1 MTLPAGSSRT
11 AVLVGAGVWAA
22 VAAGR
27 AWGWTAAAVPLAG
40 LAGTV
45 VLRAPRAAVVAAI
58 ALTGTV
64 SGALSA
70 GREAAVLVAELPT
83 AEAAATVAVL
93 ADPVSTPF
101 GPAVRGRLE
110 TLTVDGETTRRR
122 DPVVVRGV
130 GEVEVGETLA
140 VEGVVGGAPGRF
152 AGEPVAGRI
161 SVDRV
166 VGRAPP
172 GVALRAANA
181 ARRRIVDTV
190 GPARDP
196 ARALLAGFLVGDT
209 SELPAADVEVLRR
222 AGLSHYVAVSGGN
235 VGLFLGLWWLVTAP
249 ASRRPR
255 LRAATGLAGLTLF
268 VLVTR
273 WEPSVVRAA
282 VMAGLVLVGR
292 SAGISLDGWAALGW
306 TAAGTLLV
314 SGELADEVGFVLSA
328 AATAGILAGSRML
341 VFRPAWAAAGLS
353 ASLAA
358 QAAVAPILV
367 AVFGTMPVLSPLANV
382 VAAPLVTAATAVGG
396 VGALL
401 GVEPLVVLGG
411 AAAHLVLF
419 VGRVASPWPQIGGVG
434 TVVAAGLVAAAA
446 WKPTRTVG
454 IVGIALGVV
463 LLLGFR
469 PGAARP
475 ALVFLDVGQ
484 GDAALILGTG
494 LTVLIDGGPD
504 PAVLEGK
511 LAEYGVERIDLL
523 ILSHVHADHLE
534 GLRAV
539 VGRRPVGAVWHA
551 FGRHQS
557 ESSGPLLDRL
567 AALDIPTAT
576 PEVGT
581 VLRAGD
587 VEIEVL
593 GPLRRYAGPNDESL
607 VVEVRVTGTR
617 VLFSGDAEVAAQ
629 ADLGRIGPDIL
640 KVPHQGAATSDAAWL
655 VENAGRVAVVSVGP
669 NDYGHPA
676 PWVVEELEGAGA
688 TVLRT
693 DETGD
698 IALDAAT
705 LEALAR

>member
-1 MTLPAGSSRT
+1 MNLPAGSSRT
-11 AVLVGAGVWAA
+11 AVAIGVAVWLGVVAGRGWGWAATVVGVVLLVGVA
-22 VAAGR
+22 VLTRSG
-27 AWGWTAAAVPLAG
+27 G
-40 LAGTV
+40 LV
-45 VLRAPRAAVVAAI
+45 VALAVVA
-58 ALTGTV
+58 GTA

-70 GREAAVLVAELPT
+70 GREAAVLATELPPDEVT
-83 AEAAATVAVL
+83 AAVTVL
-93 ADPVSTPF
+93 GEPVPTRF
-101 GPAVRGRLE
+101 GSAFLGRLDAVRTAGGPRLRVG
-110 TLTVDGETTRRR
+110 L
-122 DPVVVRGV
+122 PVVVRGTV
-130 GEVEVGETLA
+130 HPVVGETVI
-140 VEGVVGGAPGRF
+140 VEGLLGGRAGRF
-152 AGEPVAGRI
+152 RGDVVAG
-161 SVDRV
+161 SLTVDDVVDRR
-166 VGRAPP
+166 GPSSRS
-172 GVALRAANA
+172 LRAANA
-181 ARRRIVDTV
+181 VRGRVLAGIEPERSA
-190 GPARDP
+190 G
-196 ARALLAGFLVGDT
+196 RALLAGFLVGDT
-209 SELPAADVEVLRR
+209 SEVPDADVEVLRR

-235 VGLFLGLWWLVTAP
+235 VALFLGLWWLVTAP

-255 LRAATGLAGLTLF
+255 LRAATGLVGLTLF

-314 SGELADEVGFVLSA
+314 SGELADDVGFGLSA
-328 AATAGILAGSRML
+328 VATAGVLAGSRML
-341 VFRPAWAAAGLS
+341 VFRPSWAAAGLS

-367 AVFGTMPVLSPLANV
+367 TVFGSMPVLSPLANV
-382 VAAPLVTAATAVGG
+382 VAAPLVTAATALGG
-396 VGALL
+396 VGSLL

-411 AAAHLVLF
+411 AAAHLVLL

-434 TVVAAGLVAAAA
+434 AILAAGVVATAV

-454 IVGIALGVV
+454 IVGIALAVV

-469 PGAARP
+469 PAPARP
-475 ALVFLDVGQ
+475 AVVFLDVGQ

-511 LAEYGVERIDLL
+511 LAEYGVERLDLL

-534 GLRAV
+534 GLGAV

-551 FGRHQS
+551 FGRHES

-567 AALDIPTAT
+567 DALDIPTAT

-607 VVEVRVTGTR
+607 VVEVRVAGTR

-629 ADLGRIGPDIL
+629 ADLGTIAPDVL
-640 KVPHQGAATSDAAWL
+640 KVPHQGAATSDPGWL
-655 VENAGRVAVVSVGP
+655 AENAGRLAVVSVGP

-676 PWVVEELEGAGA
+676 GWVIDTLESAGA

-693 DETGD
+693 DESGD
-698 IALDAAT
+698 IV
-705 LEALAR
+705 LELAPRE